1 MHLIDVQNLFCN
13 DISYYKKEISYLNKQ
28 IELYKRALSDLENKK
43 VSQIVKDLI
52 YDKYHISNNRNIDI
66 LYGILKN
73 DLFTL
78 EKRLELINKKY
89 SMSLSI
95 YNAIKYRQTITPD
108 MIAAIKEK
116 LIEEKVKDAD
126 LIKIMELIKV
136 RNGNILVNEKNAIF
150 SEDLFLVINML
161 NSGFEQIDVPVNNNK
176 LLEHDISNAINVINN
191 NSLTIIDSVLDFS
204 KYNIQEQEY
213 IYKRLLV
220 YYQDK
225 IYNLIEVLKNKEYY
239 FDIELLKQIKDEYKE
254 LHNIYMFLR
263 NRLDSLTIVQ
273 DETVL
278 INLST
283 DEEDNVRTL
292 YYSSNS
298 EDASKCYF
306 IKDLKEIRE
315 EANFTILDLI
325 RNFKLG
331 DNRDIKIIT
340 NGFIELKHDQV
351 RIILKLIDNNN
362 YSVMGVFIKK
372 SDNDSKTYKKL
383 FDRPIAIKDD
393 EYSKVVEEYY
403 IDYLESNKRK
413 GTR

>member
-1 MHLIDVQNLFCN
+1 MHLIDVQNLFYN
-13 DISYYKKEISYLNKQ
+13 DNLYYKSEINYLNKQ

-52 YDKYHISNNRNIDI
+52 YEKYHISNNRNIDI

-116 LIEEKVKDAD
+116 LIEEKVKDVD

-331 DNRDIKIIT
+331 DNRDIKTIT
-340 NGFIELKHDQV
+340 NGFIELKHDQI
-351 RIILKLIDNNN
+351 RIILKPIGNNN